1 MAFPFAKYSDFFWT
15 IENWDIPEQLR
26 AQTLWFC
33 SLLDKV
39 AGDGGKD

>member
-1 MAFPFAKYSDFFWT
+1 MALFWP

-33 SLLDKV
+33 SLLDKG